1 VRLLLDTHVLFW
13 WLIDEARLSPQ
24 AFDKIRTKD
33 DEVFVSVA
41 SAWEMAIKVGSGK
54 WPEARALLD
63 DFEGLVSAENF
74 SAASNV
80 CRTCSRRPFVGGA
93 VHAGGT
99 DDRNSGCHAPGV
111 GRAIVVVA
119 PRDRAHRITR
129 TTVVLLARR
138 RIPEATAVV
147 RLVPL
152 PPS

>member
-74 SAASNV
+74 RLLPMSVAHV
-80 CRTCSRRPFVGGA
+80 R
-93 VHAGGT
+93 
-99 DDRNSGCHAPGV
+99 DDR
-111 GRAIVVVA
+111 
-119 PRDRAHRITR
+119 
-129 TTVVLLARR
+129 LLAAQSMREGLT
-138 RIPEATAVV
+138 IVTADATLRA
-147 RLVPL
+147 LGA
-152 PPS
+152 PSLW